1 MQSWKGK
8 YVFLWSGMIGI
19 KTPWGVY
26 GKRVRNVA
34 GVKFRQML
42 TLDQEDETLL

>member
-1 MQSWKGK
+1 
-8 YVFLWSGMIGI
+8 MIGI